1 MNWGVLQMKKTLHFI
16 MLFVFIFIITACGVS
31 PTEKTSSSLND
42 IQNIVRETQNAF
54 ENNKYQETQN
64 GISKLVELSKNSFYS
79 ESERLIAQY
88 CATYINAGVM
98 LDYIAGNDN
107 QWLSTHDI
115 AEFDIFYRGI
125 FVDII
130 NGKITHVDTLKEYC
144 TGLVH
149 STQEIYSRYTELRGK

>member
-1 MNWGVLQMKKTLHFI
+1 MKKTLLFI

-31 PTEKTSSSLND
+31 PAEKTSSSLND

-54 ENNKYQETQN
+54 ENNKYQETQS
-64 GISKLVELSKNSFYS
+64 GISKLIELSKNSFYS

-98 LDYIAGNDN
+98 LDYIIRNDN

-115 AEFDIFYRGI
+115 GEFDIFYSGI
-125 FVDII
+125 FVEVI
-130 NGKITHVDTLKEYC
+130 NGKITYIDTLKEYY

-149 STQEIYSRYTELRGK
+149 STREIYSRYTELRGK